1 MVKKPNLHSMATQKP
16 ISILFTLI
24 VSVFSLGCTDSGD
37 DFNHAGLYGA
47 WEMINFLEDHELDQ
61 VNSYTYTV
69 TYTVVFGSWAGF
81 SWETTLTVTDG
92 SITKRHFKYTTLPED
107 LSEEIPEEELEW
119 TENES
124 ELGSHQNGA
133 EPMTLD
139 EVYTK
144 AQQEWLVERE
154 NAETYFERENNG
166 MISTCGYVEN
176 NCVDDCFMG
185 IKIDRIEA
193 L

>member
-1 MVKKPNLHSMATQKP
+1 MKNTFYFIALLLIGNLLSSC
-16 ISILFTLI
+16 ISDDLEHQNEFEASQTAWLDFKE
-24 VSVFSLGCTDSGD
+24 SSG
-37 DFNHAGLYGA
+37 
-47 WEMINFLEDHELDQ
+47 
-61 VNSYTYTV
+61 NSY
-69 TYTVVFGSWAGF
+69 TYTVVFGSWVGF
-81 SWETTLTVTDG
+81 SWETTLTVIDG

-107 LSEEIPEEELEW
+107 LSEEIPAEELEW

-124 ELGSHQNGA
+124 ELGSHQKGA

-144 AQQEWLVERE
+144 AQQEWVVARE

-176 NCVDDCFMG
+176 NCVDDCFRG

>member
-1 MVKKPNLHSMATQKP
+1 MVYSCESGVLEHQNDFEASQAT
-16 ISILFTLI
+16 
-24 VSVFSLGCTDSGD
+24 
-37 DFNHAGLYGA
+37 
-47 WEMINFLEDHELDQ
+47 WMNFKESSD
-61 VNSYTYTV
+61 NSY
-69 TYTVVFGSWAGF
+69 TYTVVFGSWVGF
-81 SWETTLTVTDG
+81 SWETTLTVIDG
-92 SITKRHFKYTTLPED
+92 SVAKRHFKYTTLPED

-119 TENES
+119 TEEEG

-133 EPMTLD
+133 EPLTLD

-154 NAETYFERENNG
+154 NAVTYFERENNG

-176 NCVDDCFMG
+176 NCVDDCFIG
-185 IKIDRIEA
+185 IKIARIEA